1 MSQFTTCTG
10 EVARLLSETPTLGGR
25 VTVFAPVTRRRR
37 SPDGASETAGVTGD
51 VSFSCE
57 EGESDALYEQ
67 RIVSK
72 WHG

>member
-1 MSQFTTCTG
+1 MLAYASFVANYPAVSFRRIVGLASALLLACGG
-10 EVARLLSETPTLGGR
+10 E
-25 VTVFAPVTRRRR
+25 
-37 SPDGASETAGVTGD
+37 DGASETAGVTGD